1 MAIAAHQKALQAIK
15 NNNRVQKINPNEFPD
30 EWVDFSRVK
39 RLDPRTLIAISVK
52 SGQLR
57 YVDTIE
63 NIAYRKKDYHDKIKV
78 FVLPFDTL
86 AGRASQ

>member
-1 MAIAAHQKALQAIK
+1 MAIAQHQKALRALKTNQ
-15 NNNRVQKINPNEFPD
+15 RVQKLNPGDFPD
-30 EWVDFSRVK
+30 EWVDFSRVR

-63 NIAYRKKDYHDKIKV
+63 NIAIRKKDYHDKIKV

-86 AGRASQ
+86 AGRAGQ